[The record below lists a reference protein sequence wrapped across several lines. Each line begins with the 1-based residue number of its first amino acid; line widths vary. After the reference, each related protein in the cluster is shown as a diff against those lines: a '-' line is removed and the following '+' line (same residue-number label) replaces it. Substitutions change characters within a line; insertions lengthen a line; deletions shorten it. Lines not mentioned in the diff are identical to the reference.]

1 MLQSMGSRRVG
12 HDWATEQQ
20 QQNEIV
26 QDDMLLCVWLPP
38 LSMFGR
44 PRSGCGCPV
53 LPWAHGTSAHCVRI
67 AFIVY
72 LSPFLMIGTQGT
84 PGLGLLQTVLLWK
97 FSGVS
102 FGEHTA
108 CFCWALLGSS

>member
-1 MLQSMGSRRVG
+1 MTCSSV
-12 HDWATEQQ
+12 
-20 QQNEIV
+20 
-26 QDDMLLCVWLPP
+26 
-38 LSMFGR
+38 
-44 PRSGCGCPV
+44 SGFLHSACSGDPVPIAGVLV
-53 LPWAHGTSAHCVRI
+53 LPWAHGSSVHCVRI
-67 AFIVY
+67 AFIIY
-72 LSPFLMIGTQGT
+72 LSPFLTIGTQGT